1 MKPKVDARLAAL
13 ETAQAAAE
21 GPLRIAFH
29 VLVVDRDPV
38 TGELVTTD
46 PETGKT
52 PNLGANDSAYI
63 FPLTSLDQND
73 FRPVVDAAT
82 AGSAPTRWRRSTT
95 ESARMSFAEIIR

>member
-46 PETGKT
+46 PETGDV
-52 PNLGANDSAYI
+52 LSDADLAERMVISLRDRCG
-63 FPLTSLDQND
+63 LTDTDDENE
-73 FRPVVDAAT
+73 R
-82 AGSAPTRWRRSTT
+82 GN
-95 ESARMSFAEIIR
+95 